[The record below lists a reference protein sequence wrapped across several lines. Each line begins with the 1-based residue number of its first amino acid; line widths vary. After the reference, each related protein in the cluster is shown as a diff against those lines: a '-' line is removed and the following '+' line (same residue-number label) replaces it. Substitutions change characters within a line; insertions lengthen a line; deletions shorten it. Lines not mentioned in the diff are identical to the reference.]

1 MYVFVYAGYGIIIR
15 TNMMAFLYFSFNGMS
30 TAEKVLQTNWE
41 GESEAENINAS
52 VNHFSL
58 KRKII
63 LIFLQSV

>member
-1 MYVFVYAGYGIIIR
+1 
-15 TNMMAFLYFSFNGMS
+15 MMAFLYFSFNGMS

-41 GESEAENINAS
+41 EESEAENINAS